1 MAEQRDD
8 LTKLTAELTA
18 RLVAVDSINPSLVPG
33 AAGEGAIADVIA
45 GFRRERGFAVAL
57 QEAAPGRPNVV
68 GVLAGTGGPDA
79 PLLMLNG
86 HIDTVDVAAMPGDP
100 FAPVE
105 RNGRLYG
112 RGAYDMKGGVAAT
125 LAAGATLAA
134 RPGRLRGTLLV
145 TCSADEEYASIGS
158 EALAAGLRD
167 GTIPGV
173 PPLPRQAAAILTEP
187 TGEEVTIAHK
197 GFAWLTVT
205 THGRA
210 AHGSDYRNGVDAIA
224 TMGRVLTGL
233 ARLDAEYLPRT
244 THPLL
249 GRPSVHASTIAGGRG
264 LSTYPDV
271 CTLEVERRTLPGE
284 TREGVANEVAALLD
298 EAGAGLPGFAA
309 TSELFFWREPY
320 EIAPDAPIVR
330 ALVETLQA
338 GREPGWRP
346 TYSGSA
352 AWMDSAV
359 FSTVGLPTVIYGP
372 AGAGAHSAEE
382 WVEVA
387 SLGRVAATL
396 VATAERYLA

>member
-1 MAEQRDD
+1 MAEQRED
-8 LTKLTAELTA
+8 LTRLTAELTA
-18 RLVAVDSINPSLVPG
+18 GLVAVDSINPSLVPG
-33 AAGEGAIADVIA
+33 AAGEGPIAEVIA
-45 GFRRERGFAVAL
+45 GFLRERGFAVTL
-57 QEAAPGRPNVV
+57 EEGAPGRPTPV
-68 GVLAGTGGPDA
+68 GVRPGAVAPGE

-100 FAPVE
+100 FDPHPE
-105 RNGRLYG
+105 GTRRDGRLYG

-173 PPLPRQAAAILTEP
+173 PRLPQQAAAILTEP

-197 GFAWLTVT
+197 GFAWLRVT

-224 TMGRVLTGL
+224 RMGPVLTGL
-233 ARLDAEYLPRT
+233 AALDAEYLPRT
-244 THPLL
+244 AHPLL

-271 CTLEVERRTLPGE
+271 CTLEIERRTLPGE
-284 TREGVANEVAALLD
+284 TREGVANELAALLD
-298 EAGAGLPGFAA
+298 EAGGGVRRRAA
-309 TSELFFWREPY
+309 
-320 EIAPDAPIVR
+320 R
-330 ALVETLQA
+330 ARAFL
-338 GREPGWRP
+338 
-346 TYSGSA
+346 SA
-352 AWMDSAV
+352 
-359 FSTVGLPTVIYGP
+359 
-372 AGAGAHSAEE
+372 
-382 WVEVA
+382 
-387 SLGRVAATL
+387 
-396 VATAERYLA
+396 